1 MWKLKNISNKVT
13 SNETK
18 HILVEN
24 VLYELS
30 EKVELIPTKGLTK
43 DLINGYSL
51 LKDAKY
57 FSSCVLQNYLVFIS
71 ANKYSNFFSRTT
83 LKEFCKKVIKI

>member
-30 EKVELIPTKGLTK
+30 EKVELIPTKRLTK

-51 LKDAKY
+51 LKGAKY
-57 FSSCVLQNYLVFIS
+57 FSSGVLPKLFSIYIS
-71 ANKYSNFFSRTT
+71 
-83 LKEFCKKVIKI
+83 